1 MSYDIGAGTRKESSV
16 SMEDEMNE
24 MVVFI
29 TASTEEEAA
38 GIARAVVEARLAGCV
53 NIVKG
58 IRSVYRWKGKVEDD
72 SEVLMIVKTQRALFE
87 QLTNKVMEHH
97 SYSVPEIIGLPIVEG
112 LENYLQWLRE
122 ETG

>member
-1 MSYDIGAGTRKESSV
+1 
-16 SMEDEMNE
+16 MNE
-24 MVVFI
+24 IVVFI

-72 SEVLMIVKTQRALFE
+72 SEVLMIVKTQRTLFE
-87 QLTNKVMEHH
+87 QLANKVMEYH
-97 SYSVPEIIGLPIVEG
+97 SYSVPEIIALPIVEG
-112 LENYLQWLRE
+112 LENYLKWLRE